1 MGVRRIFFLFSQRRP
16 IVYEHCPC
24 VHGSRKCR
32 KLGEF
37 TMSRFLTGF
46 VRRLQVLR
54 FLSNEALETSGE
66 KSLSNILQ
74 KKFPEAEDIQVKD
87 ISGGCGAMY
96 EVYVQSTA
104 FKNLSRLQ
112 QHRLVNEALKEEIQD
127 MHGIRITTALPG
139 K

>member
-1 MGVRRIFFLFSQRRP
+1 
-16 IVYEHCPC
+16 
-24 VHGSRKCR
+24 
-32 KLGEF
+32 
-37 TMSRFLTGF
+37 MSRFLSGF

-112 QHRLVNEALKEEIQD
+112 QHRLVNEVSDPIGYFAGFSSVHWFPYGK
-127 MHGIRITTALPG
+127 MTAVVEREAIS
-139 K
+139 